1 MVREVL
7 KKCMKSTNMQRII
20 GINYAYDTTSPAAQY
35 LTVQPGNPTNVVADF
50 YPGRF
55 LSLLKPLPDFCSER
69 IRAQT

>member
-35 LTVQPGNPTNVVADF
+35 LTVQPGNPTNMWWLTFTLGAF
-50 YPGRF
+50 FP
-55 LSLLKPLPDFCSER
+55 C
-69 IRAQT
+69 